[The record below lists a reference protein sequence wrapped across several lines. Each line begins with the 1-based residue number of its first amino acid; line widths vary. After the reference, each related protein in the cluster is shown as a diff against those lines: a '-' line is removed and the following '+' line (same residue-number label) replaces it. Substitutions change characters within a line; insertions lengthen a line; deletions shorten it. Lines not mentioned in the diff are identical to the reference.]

1 MWAMSLAHRPP
12 WYHLLLAGIL
22 IAAFVLQS
30 LSASLKKSPVV
41 DEPPHIA
48 SGLSY
53 LDTHVF
59 RANLQHPPLLK
70 EMSALFLWMAGIHW
84 PKSELADAVINGSS
98 EGANLDYPVGNN
110 IIHEGGPD
118 RVLFWARLPFILLA
132 ALLGALIY
140 WWGREL
146 VGSAAA
152 LGALF
157 LYALDPT
164 IVAHSALVTTD
175 VGVTA
180 FTVLFLFALWRYIGR
195 PGWQRL
201 VLCGLT
207 LGAALGAK
215 FSAVFPLPI
224 AAILLAVAARWP
236 VTPDPETAA
245 ERERRAVKVGP
256 NSPCPCGSG
265 RKYKKCHGAGAK
277 AAAAGPGYDA
287 GG

>member
-1 MWAMSLAHRPP
+1 MSPAHRPP
-12 WYHLLLAGIL
+12 WSHLLLAGIL
-22 IAAFVLQS
+22 IAVFLLQS
-30 LSASLKKSPVV
+30 FSESVKKSPVF

-48 SGLSY
+48 AGLSY
-53 LDTHVF
+53 LETRVF
-59 RANLQHPPLLK
+59 HANLQHPPLLK
-70 EMSALFLWMAGIHW
+70 EMSALFLAMAGIHW
-84 PKSELADAVINGSS
+84 PKSPLADAVIQGGPAG
-98 EGANLDYPVGNN
+98 EKIEWAVGNN
-110 IIHEGGPD
+110 IIHDGGAD
-118 RVLFWARLPFILLA
+118 RVMFWGRLPFILLA
-132 ALLGALIY
+132 ALLGWLIY

-146 VGSAAA
+146 LGSAAA

-164 IVAHSALVTTD
+164 MVAHSALVTTD

-180 FTVLFLFALWRYIGR
+180 FAVLFLFALWRYIGR

-215 FSAVFPLPI
+215 FSAVFLLPI